1 MRTDHDVARP
11 ESADSGRAIVRPIFT
26 AGHSNGSLERLVD
39 LLQTHRIETV
49 VDVRSIPFSRYLPQ
63 FNSDELA
70 RRLYDT
76 RLNYVHMGDTL
87 GGRPSQRTCY
97 DGAGRVIYER
107 LESTSPYKMGIQE
120 VLTYADRG
128 ERVCLLCSEENPLKC
143 HRFLSIGHVLMG
155 LGRLVLHIR
164 GDGAVEEQEELE
176 VAQFVRRP
184 HQYTL
189 FEEAP
194 QRKSIQPVSPAREQ
208 NSSSKS

>member
-1 MRTDHDVARP
+1 VRTDHNVAPRENA
-11 ESADSGRAIVRPIFT
+11 ESKRAVVRPIFT

-39 LLQTHRIETV
+39 LLRTHRIGTV
-49 VDVRSIPFSRYLPQ
+49 VDVRSIPYSHYLPQ

-70 RRLYDT
+70 RQLYDA
-76 RLNYVHMGDTL
+76 RLNYLHMGDTL
-87 GGRPSQRTCY
+87 GGRPSQRACY
-97 DGAGRVIYER
+97 DGAGHVIYER

-120 VLTYADRG
+120 VLTHTDRG

-164 GDGAVEEQEELE
+164 GSGAVEEQEELE
-176 VAQFVRRP
+176 VALFVSRP

-208 NSSSKS
+208 SSSLKR